1 MTFKWLVN
9 LSSIDELRQK
19 YKELLIKYHPDNNSE
34 DTTSIMQEIN
44 SEYDYLIKKLKGEST
59 STYDDSSFSE
69 DDFKNILNELAKL
82 KANIV
87 IEIVGTWIW
96 VYGPGTKEI
105 KNQLKE
111 LHFKWS
117 PKKQKWHYG
126 TSHHRMTKEVDMS
139 FIRAK
144 YGSTIFNP
152 NEQEPLKAIN

>member
-1 MTFKWLVN
+1 MTFKWLTN

-19 YKELLIKYHPDNNSE
+19 YKELLIKYHPDNNSKDTNSIMAEINNEYDLLIKKFKGE
-34 DTTSIMQEIN
+34 DTTTFEN
-44 SEYDYLIKKLKGEST
+44 YD
-59 STYDDSSFSE
+59 FSE
-69 DDFKNILNELAKL
+69 EEFKHILNELSKIHS
-82 KANIV
+82 NIV

-152 NEQEPLKAIN
+152 NEQESLKAIN